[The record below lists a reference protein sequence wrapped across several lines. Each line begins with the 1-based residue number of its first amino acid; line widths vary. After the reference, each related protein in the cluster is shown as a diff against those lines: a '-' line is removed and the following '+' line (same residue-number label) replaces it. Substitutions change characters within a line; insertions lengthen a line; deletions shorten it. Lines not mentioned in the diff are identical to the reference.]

1 MSLTT
6 AVRSINRS
14 AKSKFPGATDSDVA
28 PYVALVY
35 KAAVTNLKS
44 TYKDEDAVTSADK
57 ELAEAA
63 ERGESWAVSL
73 RDAKLLKVIKP
84 VVDNAVEKGV
94 DPVTAL
100 ILKDVPEAEAREYVA
115 ELASRLDADG
125 PGDLGTDSADEPK
138 DGDDQDSAD
147 SIDPFGADVDS
158 ADQPVGSSI

>member
-44 TYKDEDAVTSADK
+44 TYKDEDAVASADK

-100 ILKDVPEAEAREYVA
+100 ILKDVPEVEAREYVA
-115 ELASRLDADG
+115 ELASREADS
-125 PGDLGTDSADEPK
+125 DDEPE

-147 SIDPFGADVDS
+147 DFDSFGTDVDS